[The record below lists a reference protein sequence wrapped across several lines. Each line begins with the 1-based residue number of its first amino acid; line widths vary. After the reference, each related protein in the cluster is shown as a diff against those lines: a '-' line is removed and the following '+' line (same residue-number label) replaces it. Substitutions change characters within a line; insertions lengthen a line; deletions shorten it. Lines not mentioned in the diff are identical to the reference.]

1 MLQKLSKCEEG
12 LTLLKFDDFTTT
24 QILREIKFWWIETV
38 KNVIFCNFD
47 FGQFD
52 QFYKAQIP

>member
-24 QILREIKFWWIETV
+24 QILREIKFWRIETV
-38 KNVIFCNFD
+38 QKCHFC
-47 FGQFD
+47 QF
-52 QFYKAQIP
+52 